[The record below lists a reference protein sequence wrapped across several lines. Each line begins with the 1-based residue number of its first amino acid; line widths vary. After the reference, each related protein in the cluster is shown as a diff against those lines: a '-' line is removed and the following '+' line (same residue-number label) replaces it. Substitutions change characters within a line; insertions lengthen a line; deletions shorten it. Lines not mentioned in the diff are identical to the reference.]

1 MRKPCIRKE
10 VVVIEETR
18 KEIGKRL
25 EKPLR
30 KCASAAVIK
39 NLFAGYHTQDLSL
52 YEEYGA
58 YLGKLLLENALE
70 ALGVESGEIQSY
82 GKACITGTKGEQE
95 HGAALLHMGFDAP
108 VREILKDTLSII
120 PSSEKAAPAG
130 SSIDVPLHSKR
141 AVKVRTHYDGMEV
154 LIEDAP
160 HPDEIMIVLCVTTG
174 SRPFPRVGGLMP
186 DQVKNLDGLS

>member
-58 YLGKLLLENALE
+58 YLGKLLLENALDFP
-70 ALGVESGEIQSY
+70 AFHSQGFQ
-82 GKACITGTKGEQE
+82 CILQ
-95 HGAALLHMGFDAP
+95 
-108 VREILKDTLSII
+108 
-120 PSSEKAAPAG
+120 
-130 SSIDVPLHSKR
+130 
-141 AVKVRTHYDGMEV
+141 
-154 LIEDAP
+154 
-160 HPDEIMIVLCVTTG
+160 
-174 SRPFPRVGGLMP
+174 
-186 DQVKNLDGLS
+186 

>member
-1 MRKPCIRKE
+1 MKKPYIRKE
-10 VVVIEETR
+10 VVVIDEIR
-18 KEIGKRL
+18 QEIGEKL
-25 EKPLR
+25 ENPLR
-30 KCASAAVIK
+30 KCASAAVVK
-39 NLFAGYHTQDLSL
+39 NLFSGCHVQDLSI

-58 YLGKLLLENALE
+58 YLGKMLMENALE
-70 ALGVESGEIQSY
+70 ALDVDAAEIQSY
-82 GKACITGTKGEQE
+82 GKACITGIGGEQE
-95 HGAALLHMGFDAP
+95 HGAALLHMGFDGP

-154 LIEDAP
+154 LIEDSP

-174 SRPFPRVGGLMP
+174 SRPFPRVGGLLP
-186 DQVKNLDGLS
+186 DQVKNLDGIS